1 MRLAFC
7 FKTQAVNT
15 SPGQYSITLY
25 GEKLQGLTCLAHSS
39 EKEVLHLMFSS
50 LVILQESNLQ
60 FLTVLSNLCTL
71 LPPLCGCFSALHP
84 KLFSLTPRIA
94 SKERSIGSPFV
105 FVSMSPHAC
114 CATPLNIG
122 VLHEITDGVE
132 CDLDYC
138 DYRWLL
144 FSCELAWICLCEMN
158 SQWLVYIYSYL
169 GHRLTLGS

>member
-1 MRLAFC
+1 MFR
-7 FKTQAVNT
+7 
-15 SPGQYSITLY
+15 
-25 GEKLQGLTCLAHSS
+25 SS
-39 EKEVLHLMFSS
+39 
-50 LVILQESNLQ
+50 VILQEFHLQ
-60 FLTVLSNLCTL
+60 FLTVLPNLCTFHVHTATL
-71 LPPLCGCFSALHP
+71 RSLP
-84 KLFSLTPRIA
+84 KTVLFAPRAA
-94 SKERSIGSPFV
+94 SQEPSIGSPFV
-105 FVSMSPHAC
+105 FASMSPYPC

-132 CDLDYC
+132 CDLEYC